1 LYDSGLPSPY
11 ALQIGKDAQE
21 QIFSAYAYYH
31 FRLLLFYKDTTKSP
45 YIFIFLTIYLVKK
58 IFLPIFADE
67 IINIVNNLKEMPIE
81 TASTSE

>member
-1 LYDSGLPSPY
+1 MT
-11 ALQIGKDAQE
+11 
-21 QIFSAYAYYH
+21 F
-31 FRLLLFYKDTTKSP
+31 
-45 YIFIFLTIYLVKK
+45 YLVKK

>member
-1 LYDSGLPSPY
+1 L
-11 ALQIGKDAQE
+11 
-21 QIFSAYAYYH
+21 
-31 FRLLLFYKDTTKSP
+31 YKDTTKSP
-45 YIFIFLTIYLVKK
+45 YIFIFLTFYLVKK